1 MSKSL
6 AIKWIVIIVILLG
19 SMALIYPNYR
29 WYSKPAAE
37 REKLES
43 LGDKPQRLLNLG
55 LDLRGGSSLAWMQEM
70 MKRQQ
75 EEGIP
80 AAKQPQRRTLKDFI
94 ADINNADQNNE
105 IIVDIAALSDP
116 DMMAQQQDAGF
127 AAALQGTPA
136 KQKTTMNFIVDGT
149 ADIMVDVID

>member
-55 LDLRGGSSLAWMQEM
+55 LDLRGGSSLLLELDVTKLSDREPLNEAMA
-70 MKRQQ
+70 RA
-75 EEGIP
+75 I
-80 AAKQPQRRTLKDFI
+80 
-94 ADINNADQNNE
+94 E
-105 IIVDIAALSDP
+105 IIR
-116 DMMAQQQDAGF
+116 
-127 AAALQGTPA
+127 
-136 KQKTTMNFIVDGT
+136 NR
-149 ADIMVDVID
+149 IDQYGG